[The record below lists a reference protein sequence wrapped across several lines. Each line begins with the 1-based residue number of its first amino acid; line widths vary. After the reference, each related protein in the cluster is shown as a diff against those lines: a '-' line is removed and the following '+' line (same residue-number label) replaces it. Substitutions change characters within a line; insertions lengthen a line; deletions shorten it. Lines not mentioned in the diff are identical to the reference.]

1 MERENWL
8 AARKNGLGGS
18 DAAVVLG
25 LSPWKTEFDLW
36 AEKRGE
42 IADSFG
48 DTTPEHVLWGNILED
63 AVAKEYANRRGV
75 TVRRSPEMRW
85 SKEHPYMF
93 ANIDRKI
100 QGQNKLLEVKTT
112 NSMSFSRNDWGEE
125 FTNQVP
131 EYYLTQVMHY
141 LAVTGY
147 SEGDLAVL
155 IGGQEMKIYTIKR
168 DEHLIDIIC
177 AQEGEF
183 WNKVITNVAPVV
195 DYNHKSAVDML
206 KRRYPGTNG
215 NVVDLAGEIGLAHD
229 KLQALNASIKEQSD
243 AKSALTA
250 MIMDAVGDNTAG
262 KLPDGSY
269 YRRKEMPESERAF
282 TVKARVDFRHV
293 KNLTV

>member
-1 MERENWL
+1 MERQEWL

-42 IADSFG
+42 ISDSFG
-48 DTTPEHVLWGNILED
+48 DETPEFVQWGNILED
-63 AVAKEYANRRGV
+63 AVAKEYANRTGV
-75 TVRRSPEMRW
+75 QVRRSPEMRW
-85 SKEHPYMF
+85 SKSHPYMF

-100 QGQNKLLEVKTT
+100 QGQDKLLEVKTT
-112 NSMSFSRNDWGEE
+112 NSMSFARNDWGDEY
-125 FTNQVP
+125 TNQVP

-168 DEHLIDIIC
+168 DERLIEII
-177 AQEGEF
+177 QKTEGEF
-183 WNKVITNVAPVV
+183 WDKVKNNIAPTV
-195 DYNHKSAVDML
+195 DYAHPSAVDML

-215 NVVDLAGEIGLAHD
+215 DVISLSEEIGMAHD
-229 KLQALNASIKEQSD
+229 QLIAVKAIIKEQE
-243 AKSALTA
+243 AIKNELTA
-250 MIMDAVGDNTAG
+250 RIMDAVGENTAG
-262 KLPDGSY
+262 QLPDGSY
-269 YRRKEMPESERAF
+269 YRRKEMPASERAF
-282 TVKARVDFRHV
+282 TVQARIDMRHV
-293 KNLTV
+293 KKLTV